1 MSGNLIATLF
11 ATLAAEMADPDRFRR
26 GRAYTRDHAVL
37 NIDVA
42 AGIARGDVVGSR
54 DEPYEV
60 TIVARP
66 VRRAVATA
74 AVAGDGRPSML
85 VPRPEDL
92 TIECTCPDWGDPCKH
107 GVAVLIALGDE
118 LADDTAALAMWRQV
132 SDPLPDKPADA
143 SAPTPS
149 RSLRLAPDPL
159 DPFFGRGYDPD
170 PTAPPPPLRRRPRA
184 FDGND
189 PVAEL
194 VAACVDSAV
203 TALATVFDDR

>member
-26 GRAYTRDHAVL
+26 GRAYARDHAVANL
-37 NIDVA
+37 VIEPGTASGEV
-42 AGIARGDVVGSR
+42 IGSR

-60 TIVARP
+60 TIGTRA
-66 VRRAVATA
+66 VRRAVAAAATA
-74 AVAGDGRPSML
+74 GEGRPSML

-92 TIECTCPDWGDPCKH
+92 TIDCTCPDWGDPCKH
-107 GVAVLIALGDE
+107 AVAVLIALGDE
-118 LADDTAALAMWRQV
+118 LAHDTELLGQWRRV
-132 SDPLPDKPADA
+132 SDPLPDKPVATT
-143 SAPTPS
+143 APA

-170 PTAPPPPLRRRPRA
+170 PIEPLSRLRRRPRA

-194 VAACVDSAV
+194 VGTCVDSAV
-203 TALATVFDDR
+203 AALATVFDDR